1 MAAGDVSIC
10 ENFYVDVQEGV
21 HNLETDTIKLALI
34 TTSTTPAVTDADPR
48 FGAGGSTNYSTNQV
62 TAGGNYSAG
71 GPTIA
76 NPTVTLTSNKGRF
89 DGDDVS
95 IAQDASNPDNARW
108 GIIYNDTAAGKQ
120 VIGFLDLGSVSDLTA
135 GPFSVAWNASGIFEM
150 GVAA

>member
-10 ENFYVDVQEGV
+10 EQFYVDVQEGI

-34 TTSTTPAVTDADPR
+34 TVATTPAVTDADPR
-48 FGAGGSTNYSTNQV
+48 FGAGGGTNYSTNQV

-71 GPTIA
+71 GPAIA
-76 NPTVTLTSNKGRF
+76 NPTVTLVSNKGRF

-95 IAQDASNPDNARW
+95 IAQDGANPDNARW

-135 GPFSVAWNASGIFEM
+135 GPFSVTWDASGIHEM
-150 GVAA
+150 GAAP